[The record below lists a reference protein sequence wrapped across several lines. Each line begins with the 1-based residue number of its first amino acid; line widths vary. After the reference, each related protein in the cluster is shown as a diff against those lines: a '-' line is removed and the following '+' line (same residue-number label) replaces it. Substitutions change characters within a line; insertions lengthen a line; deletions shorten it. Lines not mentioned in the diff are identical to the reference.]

1 MFCDTGAAISGPHIF
16 ALPPGADF
24 PAQLVAG
31 LKRRLVGQPPEAMA
45 RVVLYVNT
53 TRMRRRIIELFVAQ
67 GASFLPRIRLV
78 TDLESSLPGT
88 GIAPA
93 TSPLRQRLILAQLIE
108 GLLQQQPD
116 LAPRS
121 ALYDLADS
129 LATLLDE
136 MQGEGVSPDTI
147 ATLDVANHSAHWAR
161 TRAFMTIVSQLL
173 ATMGQPDSQTRQRK
187 LVEAIAARWQETP
200 PGNPVIVAGST
211 GSRGTTA
218 LFMQAVAKLP
228 QGAIVL
234 PGFDFDLPAS
244 VWEGL
249 GDALTAEDH
258 PQYRFFKLMQ
268 MFSLGPMD
276 IQPWEDAP
284 APSPAR
290 NRLISLSLRP
300 APVTDQWLTEG
311 KALTDLARACADM
324 TLIEAPTPRAEAVA
338 IALILREA
346 AENGVTAALISPDR
360 GLTRQVTSALD
371 RWGILP
377 DDSAGRPL
385 ALSAPGRFL
394 RHVLDLFENRMT
406 AETLLILLKH
416 PLTASG
422 NGAGGKDEPGLNRG
436 EHLLFTRNLEL
447 KLRRHGPAFPTGSD
461 LTVWAGAEKDP
472 KALIWAQWLSAV
484 LAGLPTPG
492 AMPLADHVARH
503 RALAEALA
511 LGPAA
516 SAQTSELWEKA
527 AGEAALATMTELEAE
542 AAHGGTMTPADY
554 RHLFEALLNRGEVR
568 EPLQSHPRIM
578 IWGTIEARV
587 QGAELVILG
596 GLNDGIWPQSP
607 PPDPWMNRAMR
618 LEAGLLLPERRIGLS
633 AHDYQQ
639 ALGAP
644 RVVISR
650 AVRNADAETVASR
663 WVNRLT
669 NLLSGLPDQ
678 GGQAALADMR
688 LRGREWLTL
697 AAAAERPDRDVKT
710 AGRPAPRPPVAV
722 RPAKLAVTGI
732 KTLLR
737 DPYAI
742 YARHILRLFKLNP
755 LRPSP
760 DALLRGSVLHK
771 VLETFTRNRPEA
783 ETREAAR
790 LRLISVAETV
800 LAEEVPWPAA
810 RVLWLSRMQRA
821 ADFFLAVEA
830 SLGGTPVV
838 IEEQGAVPLAGLPF
852 TLTAKPDRI
861 DLLPD
866 GRVHIFDY
874 KTGSPPSKKQQEFY
888 DKQLLLEAAMATRG
902 AFKPLDGP
910 RDVAGITYIGLGSTP
925 KQDTSTPDEAALGQ
939 VWEELHALIADYLS
953 PDRGYVSRR
962 AMHEER
968 FPGDYDQLARYGEWE
983 MTDDPKPEDIT

>member
-1 MFCDTGAAISGPHIF
+1 MFTEPGPRVF
-16 ALPPGADF
+16 ALPSGTDF
-24 PAQLVAG
+24 PALLVAG
-31 LKRRLVGQPPEAMA
+31 LKRRLQDQPPEAMA
-45 RVVLYVNT
+45 RVTLFVNT
-53 TRMRRRIIELFVAQ
+53 TRMKRRITALFVAQ
-67 GASFLPRIRLV
+67 GASFLPRIHLV
-78 TDLESSLPGT
+78 TDLEVAFPSA
-88 GIAPA
+88 GIPPA
-93 TSPLRQRLILAQLIE
+93 VSPLRQRLVLAQLIE

-136 MQGEGVSPDTI
+136 MQGEGVSPDVI

-161 TRAFMTIVSQLL
+161 TREFMAIVAHLL
-173 ATMGQPDSQTRQRK
+173 AAMGQPDSQTRQRS
-187 LVEAIAARWQETP
+187 LVAAIAARWQLAP
-200 PGNPVIVAGST
+200 PPDPVIVAGST

-218 LFMQAVAKLP
+218 LFMRAVAQLP
-228 QGAIVL
+228 QGAIIL
-234 PGFDFDLPAS
+234 PGFDFDLPLA
-244 VWEGL
+244 VWDGL

-268 MFSLGPMD
+268 MLGLGPPD
-276 IQPWEDAP
+276 IHPWEATP
-284 APSPAR
+284 PPSPAR
-290 NRLISLSLRP
+290 NKLISLSLRP

-311 KALTDLARACADM
+311 RHLADLDQACAGM
-324 TLIEAPTPRAEAVA
+324 TLVEAPTPRAEAMA
-338 IALILREA
+338 IALILRKA
-346 AENGVTAALISPDR
+346 AEDGVTAALISPDR

-406 AETLLILLKH
+406 AETLLVLLKH
-416 PLTASG
+416 PLTASAKVAEG
-422 NGAGGKDEPGLNRG
+422 EVDRG
-436 EHLLFTRNLEL
+436 DHLLFTRNLEL
-447 KLRRHGPAFPTGSD
+447 KLRRHGPAFPTGAD
-461 LTVWAGAEKDP
+461 LTSWAAAEKNP
-472 KALIWAQWLSAV
+472 KALVWASWLAATLV
-484 LAGLPTPG
+484 GLPSTD
-492 AMPLADHVARH
+492 AMPLTDHVARH
-503 RALAEALA
+503 RKLAEVLA
-511 LGPAA
+511 LGPAQSA
-516 SAQTSELWEKA
+516 STSELWEKA
-527 AGEAALATMTELEAE
+527 AGEKALSTMQELEAE
-542 AAHGGTMTPADY
+542 AEHGGRMTPADY

-639 ALGAP
+639 AISAP

-669 NLLSGLPDQ
+669 NLLNGLRDQ
-678 GGQAALADMR
+678 GGQIALEKMRARGHDWLALAV
-688 LRGREWLTL
+688 E
-697 AAAAERPDRDVKT
+697 AERPDPIVANAR
-710 AGRPAPRPPVAV
+710 RPAPRPPVAV

-755 LRPSP
+755 LRASP

-771 VLETFTRNRPEA
+771 VLEDFTRNRPDT
-783 ETREAAR
+783 ETREEAR
-790 LRLISVAETV
+790 TRLIAVAETT
-800 LAEEVPWPAA
+800 LTQEVPWPAA
-810 RVLWLSRMQRA
+810 RALWLSRMHRA
-821 ADFFLAVEA
+821 ADFFLGVEA
-830 SLGGTPVV
+830 MLGGTPVV
-838 IEEQGAVPLAGLPF
+838 IEEQGAVQLTGLPF
-852 TLTAKPDRI
+852 TLTARPDRI
-861 DLLPD
+861 DALPD

-888 DKQLLLEAAMATRG
+888 DKQLLLEAAMVTRG
-902 AFKPLDGP
+902 AFKPLGGP
-910 RDVAGITYIGLGSTP
+910 RDVAGITYIGLGSSP
-925 KQDTSTPDEAALGQ
+925 KQETSTPDDATLGQ
-939 VWEELHALIADYLS
+939 VWEELHQLIGEYMS

-968 FPGDYDQLARYGEWE
+968 FPGDYDHLARYGEWE
-983 MTDDPKPEDIT
+983 MTDDPNPEDVI

>member
-1 MFCDTGAAISGPHIF
+1 MFDTASPRIF
-16 ALPPGADF
+16 ALPPGTDF
-24 PAQLVAG
+24 PAALVAG
-31 LKRRLVGQPPEAMA
+31 LRHRMAESPPEAMA
-45 RVVLYVNT
+45 RVTLYVNT
-53 TRMRRRIIELFVAQ
+53 TRMQRRITALFIAQ
-67 GASFLPRIRLV
+67 GAAFLPRIRLV
-78 TDLESSLPGT
+78 TDLASAAPMSGLP
-88 GIAPA
+88 PA
-93 TSPLRQRLILAQLIE
+93 VSPLRQRLVLAQLIE

-136 MQGEGVSPDTI
+136 MQGEGVSPSKI
-147 ATLDVANHSAHWAR
+147 ASLDVANHSAHWAR
-161 TRAFMTIVSQLL
+161 TRAFMTIVAQLL
-173 ATMGQPDSQTRQRK
+173 AQTGQPDAQTRQRM
-187 LVEAIAARWQETP
+187 LVEAIAAAWASSP
-200 PGNPVIVAGST
+200 PKDPVIIAGST

-218 LFMQAVAKLP
+218 LFMQAVARLP

-234 PGFDFDLPAS
+234 PGFDFDLPGK
-244 VWEGL
+244 VWDGL
-249 GDALTAEDH
+249 ADTMTAEDH

-268 MFSLGPMD
+268 NFHITHD
-276 IQPWEDAP
+276 QIVPWHATP

-290 NRLISLSLRP
+290 NALISLSLRP
-300 APVTDQWLTEG
+300 APVTDQWLSEG
-311 KALTDLARACADM
+311 QKMQDLPAACADM
-324 TLIEAPTPRAEAVA
+324 TLLEAASPRAEALA

-346 AENGVTAALISPDR
+346 AENGTTAALISPDR

-394 RHVLDLFENRMT
+394 RHVLGLFEDRLT
-406 AETLLILLKH
+406 AEALLILLKH

-422 NGAGGKDEPGLNRG
+422 KGGPLSRG
-436 EHLLFTRNLEL
+436 DHLLFTRNLEL
-447 KLRRHGPAFPTGSD
+447 KLRRKGPAFPTGAD
-461 LTVWAGAEKDP
+461 LMLWAGAEKDP
-472 KALIWAQWLSAV
+472 KTVVWAAWLAQ
-484 LAGLPTPG
+484 LLDGLVNP
-492 AMPLADHVARH
+492 AKRPLADHIARH
-503 RALAEALA
+503 RTLAQALSA
-511 LGPAA
+511 GPDVG
-516 SAQTSELWEKA
+516 SGGLWEKE
-527 AGEAALATMTELEAE
+527 AGEAALAVMDTLEAE
-542 AAHGGTMTPADY
+542 AEHGGAMTPADY
-554 RHLFEALLNRGEVR
+554 RHLFEALLARGEVR

-618 LEAGLLLPERRIGLS
+618 MEAGLLLPERRIGLS

-639 ALGAP
+639 AIAAP

-669 NLLSGLPDQ
+669 NLLNGLPEQ
-678 GGQAALADMR
+678 GGKEALEEMRARGKAWLAIAA
-688 LRGREWLTL
+688 E
-697 AAAAERPDRDVKT
+697 AERPDPIVPS
-710 AGRPAPRPPVAV
+710 APRPAPRPPVAA

-771 VLETFTRNRPEA
+771 VLETFTRTRPEA
-783 ETREAAR
+783 ESRDAAR
-790 LRLISVAETV
+790 ARLMAIAQIV
-800 LAEEVPWPAA
+800 LAAEVPWPAA
-810 RVLWLSRMQRA
+810 RALWLSRLNRA
-821 ADFFLAVEA
+821 ADFFLGVESA
-830 SLGGTPVV
+830 LGGTPVV
-838 IEEQGAVPLAGLPF
+838 IEEQGAVALTGLPF

-861 DLLPD
+861 DALPD

-874 KTGSPPSKKQQEFY
+874 KTGSPPTQKQQEFY
-888 DKQLLLEAAMATRG
+888 DKQLLLEAAMAERG
-902 AFKPLDGP
+902 AFAALDGP
-910 RDVAGITYIGLGSTP
+910 RQVAGITYIGLGSSP
-925 KQDTSTPDEAALGQ
+925 KEDTSTPDEATLGK
-939 VWEELHALIADYLS
+939 VWEELHHLIREYMT
-953 PDRGYVSRR
+953 PERGYVSRR

-968 FPGDYDQLARYGEWE
+968 FPGDYDHLARYGEWE
-983 MTDDPKPEDIT
+983 MTDEAKPEDIT

>member
-1 MFCDTGAAISGPHIF
+1 MFPNPGPHIF

-31 LKRRLVGQPPEAMA
+31 LKQRLIGEPPEAMA
-45 RVVLYVNT
+45 RVTLYVNT
-53 TRMRRRIIELFVAQ
+53 TRMQRRIRELFIAQ
-67 GASFLPRIRLV
+67 GASFLPRLHLV
-78 TDLESSLPGT
+78 TDLETAFPAA
-88 GIAPA
+88 GIPPA
-93 TSPLRQRLILAQLIE
+93 VSPLRLRLVLAQLIE

-161 TRAFMTIVSQLL
+161 TREFMAIVAQLL
-173 ATMGQPDSQTRQRK
+173 AQMDQPESQTRQRM
-187 LVEAIAARWQETP
+187 LVQAIAAQWEIAP
-200 PGNPVIVAGST
+200 PRDPVIIAGST

-228 QGAIVL
+228 QGAIIL
-234 PGFDFDLPAS
+234 PGFDFDLPTA
-244 VWEGL
+244 VWSGL

-258 PQYRFFKLMQ
+258 PQYRFYKLMQ
-268 MFSLGPMD
+268 MLDLGPDD
-276 IQPWEDAP
+276 IQHWHPQP
-284 APSPAR
+284 APNPAR
-290 NRLISLSLRP
+290 NQLISLSLRP

-311 KALTDLARACADM
+311 RHLSDLTQACTDI
-324 TLIEAPTPRAEAVA
+324 TLIEAPTPRAEAMA
-338 IALILREA
+338 IALILRKA
-346 AENGVTAALISPDR
+346 AEDGVTAALISPDR

-371 RWGILP
+371 RWRILP

-394 RHVLDLFENRMT
+394 RHVLDLFENRLT
-406 AETLLILLKH
+406 SETLLILLKH
-416 PLTASG
+416 PLTASAKVAEG
-422 NGAGGKDEPGLNRG
+422 DITRG
-436 EHLLFTRNLEL
+436 DHLLFTRNLEL
-447 KLRRHGPAFPTGSD
+447 KLRRHGPAFPTGAD
-461 LTVWAGAEKDP
+461 LVAWAGAEKDP
-472 KALIWAQWLSAV
+472 KVLPWAQWLAET
-484 LAGLPTPG
+484 LAGLPTTG
-492 AMPLADHVARH
+492 AMPLSDHLARH
-503 RALAEALA
+503 RKLAEALA
-511 LGPAA
+511 LGPAP
-516 SAQTSELWEKA
+516 SAQTSQLWEKE
-527 AGEAALATMTELEAE
+527 AGISALATMTELESE
-542 AAHGGTMTPADY
+542 AAFGGTMTPADY
-554 RHLFEALLNRGEVR
+554 RHLFEAILNNGEVR
-568 EPLQSHPRIM
+568 ESVQSHPRIM

-639 ALGAP
+639 AVAAP

-650 AVRNADAETVASR
+650 AVRSADAETVASR

-669 NLLSGLPDQ
+669 NLLNGLPDQ
-678 GGQAALADMR
+678 GGVTALTQMKE
-688 LRGREWLTL
+688 RGQYWLGL
-697 AAAAERPDRDVKT
+697 AATAERAAEVANAR
-710 AGRPAPRPPVAV
+710 RPAPRPPVAA

-742 YARHILRLFKLNP
+742 YARYILRLFKLNP
-755 LRPSP
+755 LRQSP

-771 VLETFTRNRPEA
+771 VLETFTRTRPPN
-783 ETREAAR
+783 ETRDAAHAR
-790 LRLISVAETV
+790 LIAVAETV

-810 RVLWLSRMQRA
+810 RALWLSRMHRA
-821 ADFFLAVEA
+821 ADFFLGVEA

-838 IEEQGAVPLAGLPF
+838 IEEQGAINLTGLPF

-861 DLLPD
+861 DALPD

-874 KTGSPPSKKQQEFY
+874 KTGNPPNANQQKYF

-902 AFKPLDGP
+902 AFKALDGP
-910 RDVAGITYIGLGSTP
+910 REVQGITYIGLGSSP
-925 KQDTSTPDEAALGQ
+925 KQDTSTPDEASLGQ
-939 VWEELHALIADYLS
+939 VWEELHHLIAEYMS

-962 AMHEER
+962 AMHGER
-968 FPGDYDQLARYGEWE
+968 FPGDYDHLARFGEWE
-983 MTDDPKPEDIT
+983 MTDEAKAEDIT

>member
-1 MFCDTGAAISGPHIF
+1 MFPETGPHIF

-31 LKRRLVGQPPEAMA
+31 LRQRLKDKPPEAMA
-45 RVVLYVNT
+45 RVTLYVNT
-53 TRMRRRIIELFVAQ
+53 TRMRRRITDLFVAQ

-78 TDLESSLPGT
+78 TDLDSALPGA
-88 GIAPA
+88 GISPA
-93 TSPLRQRLILAQLIE
+93 VSPLRQRLVLAQLIE

-116 LAPRS
+116 LAPRA

-136 MQGEGVSPDTI
+136 MLGEGVSPDKI
-147 ATLDVANHSAHWAR
+147 AKLDVANHSAHWAR
-161 TRAFMTIVSQLL
+161 TREFMAIVAQLL
-173 ATMGQPDSQTRQRK
+173 GAMGQPDRQTRQRL
-187 LVEAIAARWQETP
+187 LVERIAALWQNTP
-200 PGNPVIVAGST
+200 PQDPVIVAGST

-218 LFMQAVAKLP
+218 LFMQAVAALP
-228 QGAIVL
+228 QGALVL
-234 PGFDFDLPAS
+234 PGFDFDMPSA
-244 VWEGL
+244 VWDGL

-258 PQYRFFKLMQ
+258 PQYRFHKLMQ
-268 MFSLGPMD
+268 VLGLSPKD
-276 IQPWEDAP
+276 IEPWTDQTAPQPD
-284 APSPAR
+284 R
-290 NRLISLSLRP
+290 NKLISLSLRP

-311 KALTDLARACADM
+311 HRLTNLPQACADM
-324 TLIEAPTPRAEAVA
+324 TLIEAPTPRAEAMA
-338 IALILREA
+338 IALILRKA
-346 AENGVTAALISPDR
+346 AQDGVTAALISPDR

-371 RWGILP
+371 RWNILP

-394 RHVLDLFENRMT
+394 RHVLDLFENRIT

-422 NGAGGKDEPGLNRG
+422 EAAVGEVDRG
-436 EHLLFTRNLEL
+436 DHLLFTRNLEL
-447 KLRRHGPAFPTGSD
+447 KLRRHGPAFPTGPD
-461 LTVWAGAEKDP
+461 LIVWAGAQKDP
-472 KALIWAQWLSAV
+472 KVLVWANWLTAT
-484 LAGLPTPG
+484 LEGLPTTG
-492 AMPLADHVARH
+492 AMPLADHITRH
-503 RALAEALA
+503 RKLAEALA
-511 LGPAA
+511 LGPSAT
-516 SAQTSELWEKA
+516 AQTSELWEKA
-527 AGEAALATMTELEAE
+527 AGEKALATVQELESEAE
-542 AAHGGTMTPADY
+542 HGGTMTPSDY
-554 RHLFEALLNRGEVR
+554 RHLFEAILNKGEVR

-587 QGAELVILG
+587 QGADLVILG

-639 ALGAP
+639 ALCAP
-644 RVVISR
+644 QVVITR

-669 NLLSGLPDQ
+669 NLLNGLPDQ
-678 GGQAALADMR
+678 GGRTALEQMLD
-688 LRGREWLTL
+688 RGKEWLVL
-697 AAAAERPDRDVKT
+697 AAAAERADPVVH
-710 AGRPAPRPPVAV
+710 AHRPAPRPPVAA

-742 YARHILRLFKLNP
+742 YARYILRLFKLNP

-771 VLETFTRNRPEA
+771 VLETFTRTRPDG
-783 ETREAAR
+783 ETRDAAR
-790 LRLISVAETV
+790 ARLMSVAETV
-800 LAEEVPWPAA
+800 LQNEVPWPAA
-810 RVLWLSRMQRA
+810 RALWLSRMNRA
-821 ADFFLAVEA
+821 ADFFLGVEA
-830 SLGGTPVV
+830 ALGGTPVV
-838 IEEQGAVPLAGLPF
+838 IEEQGAVALTGLPF

-861 DLLPD
+861 DALPD

-874 KTGSPPSKKQQEFY
+874 KTGSPPTKPQQEFF
-888 DKQLLLEAAMATRG
+888 DKQLLLEAAMVSRG
-902 AFKPLDGP
+902 AFNALDGP

-925 KQDTSTPDEAALGQ
+925 KEDTSRPDEAALGQ
-939 VWEELHALIADYLS
+939 VWEELHALIAEYMS

-962 AMHEER
+962 AMHGER
-968 FPGDYDQLARYGEWE
+968 FPGDYDHLARYGEWE
-983 MTDDPKPEDIT
+983 MTDDARPEDVT

>member
-1 MFCDTGAAISGPHIF
+1 MFSETGPHIF

-31 LKRRLVGQPPEAMA
+31 INRRMAGKPPEVMA
-45 RVVLYVNT
+45 RVLLYVNT
-53 TRMRRRIIELFVAQ
+53 ARMERRIKDLFIAQ
-67 GASFLPRIRLV
+67 GAGFLPRIRQV
-78 TDLESSLPGT
+78 TSLETTLPAA
-88 GIAPA
+88 GIPA
-93 TSPLRQRLILAQLIE
+93 AVSPLRQRLLLAQLIE
-108 GLLQQQPD
+108 KLLKQQPD
-116 LAPRS
+116 LAPRA

-136 MQGEGVSPDTI
+136 MQGEGVPPEKI

-161 TRAFMTIVSQLL
+161 TRAFMAIVAQLL
-173 ATMGQPDSQTRQRK
+173 AQMGQPDSQTRQRQ
-187 LVEAIAARWQETP
+187 LVEAIGKNWAETP
-200 PGNPVIVAGST
+200 PADPVIIAGST

-218 LFMQAVAKLP
+218 LFMQIVAKLP

-234 PGFDFDLPAS
+234 PGYDFDLPNA
-244 VWEGL
+244 VWSGL

-268 MFSLGPMD
+268 MFGISPDAIRL
-276 IQPWEDAP
+276 WEDTP

-290 NRLISLSLRP
+290 NTLLSLSLRP

-311 KALTDLARACADM
+311 QHLPELTTACADM
-324 TLIEAPTPRAEAVA
+324 TLIEAPTPRAEAMA
-338 IALILREA
+338 IALILRKA
-346 AENGVTAALISPDR
+346 AEDGVTAALISPDR

-385 ALSAPGRFL
+385 ALSAPGRFM

-406 AETLLILLKH
+406 SETLLILLKH

-422 NGAGGKDEPGLNRG
+422 KGEVKRG

-447 KLRRHGPAFPTGSD
+447 KLRRHGPAFPTGTD
-461 LTVWAGAEKDP
+461 LAAWAAAQKDP
-472 KALIWAQWLSAV
+472 KVLVWANWLATT
-484 LAGLPTPG
+484 LAGLPSTG
-492 AMPLADHVARH
+492 VLPLNDHVARH

-511 LGPAA
+511 LGPAPNDG
-516 SAQTSELWEKA
+516 SSELWEKE
-527 AGEAALATMTELEAE
+527 AGKSALAMLQELEAE
-542 AAHGGTMTPADY
+542 AEHGGTMTSADY

-568 EPLQSHPRIM
+568 EAVQSHPRIM

-639 ALGAP
+639 AIAAP
-644 RVVISR
+644 KVVISR
-650 AVRNADAETVASR
+650 ALRNADAETVASR

-669 NLLSGLPDQ
+669 NLLNGLPDQ
-678 GGQAALADMR
+678 GGKTALAEMKA
-688 LRGREWLTL
+688 RGESWLAL
-697 AAAAERPDRDVKT
+697 AVAAEQASPVANAR
-710 AGRPAPRPPVAV
+710 RPAPRPPLAV
-722 RPAKLAVTGI
+722 RPDRLAVTRI

-742 YARHILRLFKLNP
+742 YGRYILRLFKLNP

-771 VLETFTRNRPEA
+771 VLETFTRHRPA
-783 ETREAAR
+783 QETREQAR
-790 LRLISVAETV
+790 DRLLAVTEAV
-800 LAEEVPWPAA
+800 LTDEVPWPAA
-810 RVLWLSRMQRA
+810 RVLWLSRMHRA
-821 ADFFLAVEA
+821 ADFFLEIEA
-830 SLGGTPVV
+830 GLGGTPMV
-838 IEEQGAVPLAGLPF
+838 IEEQGAAPLTGLPF
-852 TLTAKPDRI
+852 TLTATPDRI
-861 DLLPD
+861 DALPD

-888 DKQLLLEAAMATRG
+888 DKQLQLEAAMVARG
-902 AFKPLDGP
+902 AFKALDGP
-910 RDVAGITYIGLGSTP
+910 RDVAGITYIGLGSSP
-925 KQDTSTPDEAALGQ
+925 KQDTSTPTEAALDQ
-939 VWEELHALIADYLS
+939 VWQELHALIGEYMT
-953 PDRGYVSRR
+953 PERGYVSRR

-968 FPGDYDQLARYGEWE
+968 FPGDYDHLARYGEWE
-983 MTDDPKPEDIT
+983 MTDDPNPEDVI

>member
-1 MFCDTGAAISGPHIF
+1 MFPERGPHIF

-24 PAQLVAG
+24 PAELVAG
-31 LKRRLVGQPPEAMA
+31 LKRRMAGKPPEAMA
-45 RVVLYVNT
+45 RAIVYVNT
-53 TRMRRRIIELFVAQ
+53 TRMERRIKELFVAQ

-78 TDLESSLPGT
+78 TDLESTFPASGLP
-88 GIAPA
+88 AA
-93 TSPLRQRLILAQLIE
+93 VSPLRQRLILAQLIE
-108 GLLQQQPD
+108 GLLRQQPD

-136 MQGEGVSPDTI
+136 MQGEGVPPDKI

-161 TRAFMTIVSQLL
+161 TREFMAIVTQLL
-173 ATMGQPDSQTRQRK
+173 AQMGQPDSQTRQRK
-187 LVEAIAARWQETP
+187 LVEAIAAHWQLAP
-200 PGNPVIVAGST
+200 PRDPVIIAGST

-228 QGAIVL
+228 QGAIIL
-234 PGFDFDLPAS
+234 PGFDFDLPAA
-244 VWEGL
+244 VWDGL

-268 MFSLGPMD
+268 MLGLTPAD
-276 IQPWEDAP
+276 IQPWQDTP

-290 NRLISLSLRP
+290 NKLLSLSLRP

-311 KALTDLARACADM
+311 RHLPNLSDACADM
-324 TLIEAPTPRAEAVA
+324 TLIEAPTPRSEAMA
-338 IALILREA
+338 IALILRKA
-346 AENGVTAALISPDR
+346 AEDGVTAALISPDR

-385 ALSAPGRFL
+385 ALSAPGRFM

-416 PLTASG
+416 PLTASRK
-422 NGAGGKDEPGLNRG
+422 ATADEVDRG
-436 EHLLFTRNLEL
+436 DHLLFTRNLEL
-447 KLRRHGPAFPTGSD
+447 RLRRHGPAFPTGAD
-461 LTVWAGAEKDP
+461 LIAWAAKEKGL
-472 KALIWAQWLSAV
+472 KVLIWANWLART
-484 LAGLPTPG
+484 LAGLPS
-492 AMPLADHVARH
+492 ADALPLADHVARH
-503 RALAEALA
+503 RKLAEALA
-511 LGPAA
+511 LGP
-516 SAQTSELWEKA
+516 SPTAQTSELWEKA
-527 AGEAALATMTELEAE
+527 AGEKALAMLQELEAE
-542 AAHGGTMTPADY
+542 AAHGGTMTSADY

-596 GLNDGIWPQSP
+596 GLNDGIWPQTP

-639 ALGAP
+639 AIAAP
-644 RVVISR
+644 KVVISR
-650 AVRNADAETVASR
+650 ATRNADAETVASR

-669 NLLSGLPDQ
+669 NLLNGLPDQ
-678 GGQAALADMR
+678 GGKTALAEMKA
-688 LRGREWLTL
+688 RGQGWLAL
-697 AAAAERPDRDVKT
+697 AEAAEAPVEQVKN
-710 AGRPAPRPPVAV
+710 ARRPAPRPPVAV
-722 RPAKLAVTGI
+722 RPDRLAVTGI

-742 YARHILRLFKLNP
+742 YARYILRLFKLNP

-771 VLETFTRNRPEA
+771 VLESFTRTRPATETRAEARTRLIGLA
-783 ETREAAR
+783 ET
-790 LRLISVAETV
+790 I

-810 RVLWLSRMQRA
+810 RALWLSRMQRA
-821 ADFFLAVEA
+821 ADFFLGVEA

-838 IEEQGAVPLAGLPF
+838 IEEQGAAPLTGLPF

-861 DLLPD
+861 DALPD

-874 KTGSPPSKKQQEFY
+874 KTGSPPNKKQQEFF

-902 AFKPLDGP
+902 AFKGLDGP
-910 RDVAGITYIGLGSTP
+910 RDVAGITYIGLGSSP
-925 KQDTSTPDEAALGQ
+925 KQDTSTPDEATLGQ
-939 VWEELHALIADYLS
+939 VWEELHSLIGEYMT
-953 PDRGYVSRR
+953 PTRGYVSRR
-962 AMHEER
+962 AMHGER
-968 FPGDYDQLARYGEWE
+968 FPGDYDHLARYGEWE
-983 MTDDPKPEDIT
+983 MTDDPNPEDVA

>member
-1 MFCDTGAAISGPHIF
+1 MLSNPSPHIF
-16 ALPPGADF
+16 ALAPGADF

-31 LKRRLVGQPPEAMA
+31 LKQRMQDQPPEAMA
-45 RVVLYVNT
+45 RVTLYVNT
-53 TRMRRRIIELFVAQ
+53 TRMQRRIKDLFIAQ
-67 GASFLPRIRLV
+67 GASFLPRLRLV
-78 TDLESSLPGT
+78 TDLDAAFPAA

-93 TSPLRQRLILAQLIE
+93 VSPLRQRLVLAQLIE

-129 LATLLDE
+129 LASLLDE
-136 MQGEGVSPDTI
+136 MQGEGVSPDKI

-161 TRAFMTIVSQLL
+161 TREFMAIVAQLL
-173 ATMGQPDSQTRQRK
+173 ARMAQPDSQTRQRK
-187 LVEAIAARWQETP
+187 LVEAIAALWDIAP
-200 PGNPVIVAGST
+200 PRDPVIIAGST

-218 LFMQAVAKLP
+218 LFMKAVAKLP
-228 QGAIVL
+228 QGVIIL
-234 PGFDFDLPAS
+234 PGFDFDLPGT
-244 VWEGL
+244 VWDGL

-258 PQYRFFKLMQ
+258 PQYRFHKLMQ
-268 MFSLGPMD
+268 MFGLGPDD
-276 IQPWEDAP
+276 IQPWHDHP

-290 NRLISLSLRP
+290 NQLISLSLRP

-311 KALTDLARACADM
+311 RHLPDLTQACADV
-324 TLIEAPTPRAEAVA
+324 TLIEAPTPRAEAMA
-338 IALILREA
+338 IALILRKA
-346 AENGVTAALISPDR
+346 AEDGVTAALISPDR

-394 RHVLDLFENRMT
+394 RHVLDLFENRLT
-406 AETLLILLKH
+406 SETLLILLKH
-416 PLTASG
+416 PLTASAKV
-422 NGAGGKDEPGLNRG
+422 GAGCITRG
-436 EHLLFTRNLEL
+436 DHLLFTRNLEL
-447 KLRRHGPAFPTGSD
+447 KLRRHGPAFPTGAD
-461 LTVWAGAEKDP
+461 LVAWASAEKDP
-472 KALIWAQWLSAV
+472 KVLPWAQWLAAM
-484 LAGLPTPG
+484 LTGPTTG
-492 AMPLADHVARH
+492 AMPLADHLAQH
-503 RALAEALA
+503 RTLAEALA
-511 LGPAA
+511 LGPAP
-516 SAQTSELWEKA
+516 SAQTSQLWEKE
-527 AGEAALATMTELEAE
+527 AGKSALTTMTELESE
-542 AAHGGTMTPADY
+542 AAFGGTMTPPDY
-554 RHLFEALLNRGEVR
+554 RHLFEAILSKGEVR
-568 EPLQSHPRIM
+568 ESVQSHPRIM

-639 ALGAP
+639 AVAAP
-644 RVVISR
+644 RVVISH

-669 NLLSGLPDQ
+669 NLLNGLPDQ
-678 GGQAALADMR
+678 GGKTALAQMTA
-688 LRGREWLTL
+688 RGKEWLAL
-697 AAAAERPDRDVKT
+697 AAAAERAPQV
-710 AGRPAPRPPVAV
+710 ANAHRPAPRPPVAA

-760 DALLRGSVLHK
+760 DAMLRGSVLHM
-771 VLETFTRNRPEA
+771 VLESFTRTRPPN
-783 ETREAAR
+783 ETRDAAR
-790 LRLISVAETV
+790 ARLIAVAETV

-810 RVLWLSRMQRA
+810 RALWLSRMHRA
-821 ADFFLAVEA
+821 ADFFLTVEA

-838 IEEQGAVPLAGLPF
+838 IEEQGAVQLTGLPF

-861 DLLPD
+861 DALPD

-874 KTGSPPSKKQQEFY
+874 KTGSPPNANQQKYF
-888 DKQLLLEAAMATRG
+888 DKQLLLEAAMVTHG

-910 RDVAGITYIGLGSTP
+910 REVEGITYIGLGASP
-925 KQDTSTPDEAALGQ
+925 KDETSRPDDAALGQ
-939 VWEELHALIADYLS
+939 VWEELHHLIGEYMS
-953 PDRGYVSRR
+953 PERGYVSRR
-962 AMHEER
+962 AMHGER
-968 FPGDYDQLARYGEWE
+968 FPGDYDHLARFGEWE
-983 MTDDPKPEDIT
+983 MTDDAQPEDIT